1 MGKMKELQIARD
13 NGYNAAFV
21 LKTGQITYGNF
32 STDASI
38 RRWARFVEARVAVRL
53 SGEGGDWCEVV
64 VYQAGTLSEKLRK
77 LWGSCCRF
85 S

>member
-1 MGKMKELQIARD
+1 MGVFKEFQIARD
-13 NGYNAAFV
+13 NGYNAAFI
-21 LKTGQITYGNF
+21 LKTGKITYGIF

-38 RRWARFVEARVAVRL
+38 RRAARFRGARVAVRL

-64 VYQAGTLSEKLRK
+64 VYQAGTLSEKLRR
-77 LWGSCCRF
+77 LVRWCCRV